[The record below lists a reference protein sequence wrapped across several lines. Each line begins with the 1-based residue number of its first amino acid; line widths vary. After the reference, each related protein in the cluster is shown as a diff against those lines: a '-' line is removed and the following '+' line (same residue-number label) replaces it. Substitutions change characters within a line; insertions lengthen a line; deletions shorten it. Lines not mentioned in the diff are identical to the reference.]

1 MDHISRR
8 NFLKTATLT
17 GAALGLSGTLPRWV
31 KGVLA
36 QPPLPPDL
44 AVVKGAPEAA
54 VRKAVELLGGISKFV
69 KSGDKV
75 VLKPN
80 ASFAN
85 TPDWG
90 STTTPEVLTAV
101 AKLCLEAG
109 AKRVLVMDYPLRA
122 SESCREKTGL
132 GKACDALG
140 PKVSFILI
148 DKERYFSEVPV
159 PNGKALQKVAVAREL
174 LTPNVL
180 INLPVAKSHSA
191 AGVAFG
197 MKNLMGLVWDR
208 GYFHEHADLH
218 QAIAELS
225 TVIKPRLVILD
236 ATRALMTGGPGGPG
250 KTRQLD
256 TVVAGTDPVAVD
268 SYATGLAPWYDK
280 TFTGRQV
287 KYILAASQLG
297 LGQVDLDKLRIAK
310 INA

>member
-109 AKRVLVMDYPLRA
+109 AKRILVMDNPLRA

-132 GKACDALG
+132 GKACEALAQ
-140 PKVSFILI
+140 
-148 DKERYFSEVPV
+148 R
-159 PNGKALQKVAVAREL
+159 
-174 LTPNVL
+174 
-180 INLPVAKSHSA
+180 
-191 AGVAFG
+191 
-197 MKNLMGLVWDR
+197 
-208 GYFHEHADLH
+208 
-218 QAIAELS
+218 
-225 TVIKPRLVILD
+225 
-236 ATRALMTGGPGGPG
+236 
-250 KTRQLD
+250 
-256 TVVAGTDPVAVD
+256 
-268 SYATGLAPWYDK
+268 
-280 TFTGRQV
+280 
-287 KYILAASQLG
+287 
-297 LGQVDLDKLRIAK
+297 
-310 INA
+310 